1 MTKAFPWGFK
11 DVDIE
16 TRDAARAAARRSG
29 KSLGDWL
36 DDVIHEKAEADLRR
50 RMEDDDDDG
59 FGEAPRRFETSRRPR
74 RLSRERGRWRRD
86 ASIRSDRL
94 RDDEAL
100 DAETIVGDAVAI
112 FERRAAESERKTAK
126 ALAGLAELIEKS
138 QTPPRLADDLGP
150 LVDRLR
156 RIESWME
163 RQAGAETA
171 QPIRS
176 ALERLE
182 TRIEQLS
189 REDRAVE
196 FETALEGLDR
206 RLAEIAERLDHEA
219 EERRRLPAPAEQRR
233 APGEPND
240 DGIFSA
246 SAGAFGEIRDSI
258 EALSH
263 RLEAVRH
270 EANERGVYQSAVS
283 MQIERLR
290 HELEGVSQALVDLA
304 PRASATAVEAA
315 LRDLAER
322 VETQRDFGIRENVLA
337 PVERLTA
344 DLHSIIR
351 ELDPSRIVH
360 DLYDEVKTIGD
371 KLAARAIG
379 GGADQAALSELA
391 GQTRE
396 IRDLLKAVAARPLPL
411 EKLEAGLAAL
421 ARRVDELRLAGQGV
435 ADAMSLG
442 KQVEAIRSI
451 VAAETPR
458 TFEPFERKLE
468 GLSTKIDAVL
478 EKSGGGERFDEI
490 NERIDRVHESLA
502 ARIDRGGAGVDT
514 SQLEHLVTSL
524 ARRID
529 TALDP
534 KAAHPAFDELGRKIE
549 KLEERLRPQG
559 RAEPAR
565 PDDVEQFRKLAQ
577 RIDLVRSELAAR
589 IDDGARADNSSAQ
602 LAELV
607 GQLAQ
612 KMDAALDP
620 HADRAALSSLEQQIE
635 RLSER
640 LDRSDES
647 IASFV
652 SIERTI
658 GELFER
664 IEDARDANARAAELA
679 ARQAAQ
685 DALRAASAPGA
696 LQNALEKEIGDLR
709 NVQDESSQR
718 THQTLAAV
726 HETLERV
733 VDRLSV
739 FENELADLRKA
750 PPAAAPAH
758 SKDVGGPRREAWT
771 KNAASS
777 TLDREEALP
786 APGARRSARQD
797 QEIEAGP
804 APEAEHSVQAD
815 FIAAARRAAQQAA
828 VEARAAVQA
837 HDNGRIVSAV
847 ERRRDEIP
855 PAKEAQSVGAAIQ
868 ARKRPLLLG
877 LGALVMLIGAYQ
889 IARVSVDLPNQG
901 TASVHGEGGEAAKP
915 GSAQQAQSDVASA
928 PSAAEEPSR
937 PGASS
942 LSQTFAGPPTQSSA
956 SPGAGFVPPL
966 AAPMAAKT
974 GNETVD
980 PTPVGSIGPAATSPG
995 GAPDVVATIQE
1006 LATAGDPAAQF
1017 ELALRYAEGR
1027 GLARDSKAAF
1037 QWFEKAA
1044 GRGLA
1049 PAQYRLGALYEKG
1062 VGVDR
1067 DYARA
1072 REWYR
1077 RAARAGNARA
1087 MHNLAV
1093 LHAEGGEGKPDYV
1106 SAAEW
1111 FQKAAELGVRDS
1123 QFNLAILYARGL
1135 GVGQSFI
1142 KSYLWFS
1149 AAAAQGDEDA
1159 AKKRDEV
1166 GARLDS
1172 KELAAARALV
1182 DAFKP
1187 REPDKASNDVA
1198 PPQHGGRE
1206 NVKAPAKP
1214 EGKPAGKPKV
1224 SSL

>member
-514 SQLEHLVTSL
+514 SQLEHLVT
-524 ARRID
+524 
-529 TALDP
+529 
-534 KAAHPAFDELGRKIE
+534 
-549 KLEERLRPQG
+549 
-559 RAEPAR
+559 
-565 PDDVEQFRKLAQ
+565 
-577 RIDLVRSELAAR
+577 
-589 IDDGARADNSSAQ
+589 
-602 LAELV
+602 
-607 GQLAQ
+607 
-612 KMDAALDP
+612 
-620 HADRAALSSLEQQIE
+620 
-635 RLSER
+635 
-640 LDRSDES
+640 
-647 IASFV
+647 
-652 SIERTI
+652 
-658 GELFER
+658 
-664 IEDARDANARAAELA
+664 
-679 ARQAAQ
+679 
-685 DALRAASAPGA
+685 
-696 LQNALEKEIGDLR
+696 
-709 NVQDESSQR
+709 
-718 THQTLAAV
+718 
-726 HETLERV
+726 
-733 VDRLSV
+733 
-739 FENELADLRKA
+739 
-750 PPAAAPAH
+750 
-758 SKDVGGPRREAWT
+758 
-771 KNAASS
+771 
-777 TLDREEALP
+777 
-786 APGARRSARQD
+786 
-797 QEIEAGP
+797 
-804 APEAEHSVQAD
+804 
-815 FIAAARRAAQQAA
+815 
-828 VEARAAVQA
+828 
-837 HDNGRIVSAV
+837 
-847 ERRRDEIP
+847 
-855 PAKEAQSVGAAIQ
+855 
-868 ARKRPLLLG
+868 
-877 LGALVMLIGAYQ
+877 
-889 IARVSVDLPNQG
+889 
-901 TASVHGEGGEAAKP
+901 
-915 GSAQQAQSDVASA
+915 
-928 PSAAEEPSR
+928 
-937 PGASS
+937 
-942 LSQTFAGPPTQSSA
+942 
-956 SPGAGFVPPL
+956 
-966 AAPMAAKT
+966 
-974 GNETVD
+974 
-980 PTPVGSIGPAATSPG
+980 
-995 GAPDVVATIQE
+995 
-1006 LATAGDPAAQF
+1006 
-1017 ELALRYAEGR
+1017 
-1027 GLARDSKAAF
+1027 
-1037 QWFEKAA
+1037 
-1044 GRGLA
+1044 
-1049 PAQYRLGALYEKG
+1049 
-1062 VGVDR
+1062 
-1067 DYARA
+1067 
-1072 REWYR
+1072 
-1077 RAARAGNARA
+1077 
-1087 MHNLAV
+1087 
-1093 LHAEGGEGKPDYV
+1093 
-1106 SAAEW
+1106 
-1111 FQKAAELGVRDS
+1111 
-1123 QFNLAILYARGL
+1123 
-1135 GVGQSFI
+1135 
-1142 KSYLWFS
+1142 
-1149 AAAAQGDEDA
+1149 
-1159 AKKRDEV
+1159 
-1166 GARLDS
+1166 
-1172 KELAAARALV
+1172 
-1182 DAFKP
+1182 
-1187 REPDKASNDVA
+1187 
-1198 PPQHGGRE
+1198 
-1206 NVKAPAKP
+1206 
-1214 EGKPAGKPKV
+1214 
-1224 SSL
+1224 